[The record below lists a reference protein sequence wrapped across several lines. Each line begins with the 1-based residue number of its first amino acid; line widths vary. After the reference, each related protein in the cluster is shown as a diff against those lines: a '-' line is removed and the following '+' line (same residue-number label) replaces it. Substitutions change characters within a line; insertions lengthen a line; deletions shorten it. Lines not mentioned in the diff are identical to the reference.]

1 MDFLINESQLKII
14 LEQQNPHNLN
24 DDMNELYSF
33 TKSLVEKAKTIYG
46 INIKLLLTWGAAV
59 GGLVMPLSDFI
70 QTGSFDLSEDQ
81 EVLLLVGA
89 ACSFFYDNAKML
101 RSVYEKIEMEGL
113 GEVFKEVL
121 LKGKNLKEAF
131 IKFMIASSITIG
143 SLLEIMGYA
152 FLIPIITDLQQIANN
167 NSDSTATGILIAKR
181 LVASGVIV
189 VGQVALAKTITKILK
204 KLS

>member
-81 EVLLLVGA
+81 KVLLLVGA

-143 SLLEIMGYA
+143 SLLELMSYA

-167 NSDSTATGILIAKR
+167 NSDLTATGILIAKR

>member
-14 LEQQNPHNLN
+14 LEQQNRHNLN
-24 DDMNELYSF
+24 DDMNKLYSF

-70 QTGSFDLSEDQ
+70 QTGSFDLSNDQ

-167 NSDSTATGILIAKR
+167 NSDLTATGILVAKR

>member
-70 QTGSFDLSEDQ
+70 QTGSFDLSDDQ

-167 NSDSTATGILIAKR
+167 NSDLTATGILIAKR

>member
-143 SLLEIMGYA
+143 SLLELMSYA

-167 NSDSTATGILIAKR
+167 NSDLTATGILITKR

>member
-46 INIKLLLTWGAAV
+46 INLKLLLTWGAAV

-167 NSDSTATGILIAKR
+167 NSDLTAIGILIAKR

>member
-1 MDFLINESQLKII
+1 MDFLINESQLKAI
-14 LEQQNPHNLN
+14 LEQQKPHNLN

-33 TKSLVEKAKTIYG
+33 TKSLVEKSKRIYN

-59 GGLVMPLSDFI
+59 GGLVMPLSDFL
-70 QTGSFDLSEDQ
+70 QTGRFNLTEDQ
-81 EVLLLVGA
+81 QVLLLVGA
-89 ACSFFYDNAKML
+89 SCSFFYDNAKML
-101 RSVYEKIEMEGL
+101 KSIYEKIQEEGL
-113 GEVFKEVL
+113 EEPFKEVL

-167 NSDSTATGILIAKR
+167 NADLTATGILIAKR

>member
-167 NSDSTATGILIAKR
+167 NGDLTETGILIAKR

>member
-33 TKSLVEKAKTIYG
+33 TKSLVEKAKKIYG

-143 SLLEIMGYA
+143 SLLELMSYA

-167 NSDSTATGILIAKR
+167 NSDLTATGILITKR

>member
-14 LEQQNPHNLN
+14 LEQQNRHNLN
-24 DDMNELYSF
+24 DDMNKLYSF

-70 QTGSFDLSEDQ
+70 QTGSFDLSDDQ

-167 NSDSTATGILIAKR
+167 NSDLTTTGILVAKR

>member
-101 RSVYEKIEMEGL
+101 RSVYEKIEMESL

-143 SLLEIMGYA
+143 SLLELMSYA

-167 NSDSTATGILIAKR
+167 NSDLTATGILITKR

>member
-14 LEQQNPHNLN
+14 LEQQNRHNLN
-24 DDMNELYSF
+24 DDMNKLYSF

-70 QTGSFDLSEDQ
+70 QTGSFDLSDDQ

-167 NSDSTATGILIAKR
+167 NSDLTATGILVAKR

>member
-33 TKSLVEKAKTIYG
+33 TKSLVEKSKTIYG

-167 NSDSTATGILIAKR
+167 NGDLTETGILIAKR

>member
-143 SLLEIMGYA
+143 SLLEVMGYA

-167 NSDSTATGILIAKR
+167 NSDLTATGILIAKR

>member
-14 LEQQNPHNLN
+14 LEQQNRHNLN
-24 DDMNELYSF
+24 DDMNKLYSF

-59 GGLVMPLSDFI
+59 GGLVMPLSDFL
-70 QTGSFDLSEDQ
+70 QTGSFNLSEDQ
-81 EVLLLVGA
+81 QVLLLVGA

-113 GEVFKEVL
+113 SEVFKEVL

-167 NSDSTATGILIAKR
+167 NSDLTATGILVAKR

>member
-167 NSDSTATGILIAKR
+167 NSDLTATGILIAKR

>member
-14 LEQQNPHNLN
+14 LEQQNRHNLN
-24 DDMNELYSF
+24 DDMNKLYSF

-70 QTGSFDLSEDQ
+70 QTGSFDLSDDQ

-167 NSDSTATGILIAKR
+167 NGDLTETGILIAKR

>member
-1 MDFLINESQLKII
+1 MDFLINKSQLKII
-14 LEQQNPHNLN
+14 LEQQNRHNLN
-24 DDMNELYSF
+24 DDMNKLYSF

-70 QTGSFDLSEDQ
+70 QTGSFDLSDDQ

-167 NSDSTATGILIAKR
+167 NSDLTTTGILVAKR